1 MTGKQLGCL
10 SSGSNLLELIVYD
23 DVNTTGVDIV
33 KETNAQYIVHN
44 NSRQTSMSD
53 TFRNTLLMEENIF
66 KWNLAKTSFM
76 HIQGS

>member
-1 MTGKQLGCL
+1 MKGKHLGCL

-23 DVNTTGVDIV
+23 DVNTTGVDV
-33 KETNAQYIVHN
+33 YDDVNTTGVDVVNETNAQYLVHN

-66 KWNLAKTSFM
+66 K
-76 HIQGS
+76 

>member
-1 MTGKQLGCL
+1 
-10 SSGSNLLELIVYD
+10 
-23 DVNTTGVDIV
+23 
-33 KETNAQYIVHN
+33 VHN

>member
-1 MTGKQLGCL
+1 MKGKQLGCL

-23 DVNTTGVDIV
+23 DVNTTGVDVV
-33 KETNAQYIVHN
+33 KETNAQYLVHN

-66 KWNLAKTSFM
+66 K
-76 HIQGS
+76 